1 MRGFTS
7 TACQKR
13 RVEQVHNNSSSS
25 LVTENHQR
33 TDVYFPAHSIVKW
46 YPAGNSNVIDMH
58 SNMLDTAICWACLI
72 CWTDL
77 LCGYRINIDPSKTR
91 APVYPGSQ

>member
-13 RVEQVHNNSSSS
+13 RVEQVHNNS
-25 LVTENHQR
+25 
-33 TDVYFPAHSIVKW
+33 IVKQ
-46 YPAGNSNVIDMH
+46 YPAGNNNVIDMH
-58 SNMLDTAICWACLI
+58 SNMLDTAICWVCLI

-91 APVYPGSQ
+91 APVYPVSQ